1 MGKIIINDDPLDFA
15 YSRAI
20 VAASG
25 PSLSN
30 EQVYSIQKLKQKW
43 NEFLLIT
50 VNDTYKLF
58 YDVLD
63 IVYCADLS
71 WLKMNESDLRTKI
84 DRSLTESRIV
94 MPDRPNIR
102 EYNSSVDLTLV
113 TCHNYQG
120 LHKEPGSIN
129 CGRNSGFQAL
139 HLARNL
145 GAKEIILVGF
155 DMGIDPETKK
165 EHWFGSHPN
174 GLRSP
179 ASEFSSFIEHFSIL
193 ASDLEKE
200 GTKVWNCTGPNSRL
214 NGIFPS
220 TFLESVFIR
229 WQLQQRREK
238 K

>member
-1 MGKIIINDDPLDFA
+1 MGKTKINDDQLDFA

-25 PSLSN
+25 PSLSE
-30 EQVYSIQKLKQKW
+30 EQVQLIRSMKIDTD
-43 NEFLLIT
+43 EFLLIA

-58 YDVLD
+58 ADILD

-71 WLKMNESDLRTKI
+71 WLKMNETGLKEKASTAK
-84 DRSLTESRIV
+84 IV
-94 MPDRPNIR
+94 MPDRSNIR
-102 EYNSSVDLTLV
+102 EYSSSSSVEQLNLV
-113 TCHNYQG
+113 VCHNYQG
-120 LHKEPGSIN
+120 LHRDPGSIN
-129 CGRNSGFQAL
+129 SGRNSGFQAL

-155 DMGIDPETKK
+155 DMSVAPESGK
-165 EHWFGSHPN
+165 EHWFGSHPQ

-179 ASEFSSFIEHFSIL
+179 ATEFSSFIEHFIPL
-193 ASDLEKE
+193 ASDLRAE
-200 GTKVWNCTGPNSRL
+200 GTKVWNCTGPNSKL
-214 NGIFPS
+214 NGIFPP

>member
-1 MGKIIINDDPLDFA
+1 MGKTQINDDPLDFA
-15 YSRAI
+15 YSHAI

-25 PSLSN
+25 PSLS
-30 EQVYSIQKLKQKW
+30 EDQVQLIRHMKMETD
-43 NEFLLIT
+43 EFLLIAI
-50 VNDTYKLF
+50 NDTYKLF
-58 YDVLD
+58 ADVLD

-71 WLKMNESDLRTKI
+71 WLKMNESGLKEKTTAAK
-84 DRSLTESRIV
+84 IV

-102 EYNSSVDLTLV
+102 DYTSSSVEQLNLV

-120 LHKEPGSIN
+120 LHRDPGSIN

-155 DMGIDPETKK
+155 DMSVDPESGK

-179 ASEFSSFIEHFSIL
+179 AAEFSSFIEHFIPL
-193 ASDLEKE
+193 ASDLRAE
-200 GTKVWNCTGPNSRL
+200 GTTVWNCTGPNSKL

-220 TFLESVFIR
+220 TFLESAFIR
-229 WQLQQRREK
+229 WELQRRREK